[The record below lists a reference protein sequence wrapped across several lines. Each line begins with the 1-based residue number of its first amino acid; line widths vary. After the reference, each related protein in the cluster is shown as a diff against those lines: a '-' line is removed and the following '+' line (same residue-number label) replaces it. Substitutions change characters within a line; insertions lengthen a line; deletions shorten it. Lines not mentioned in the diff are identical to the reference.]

1 MDNFKS
7 SKQDRQTRKDL
18 MIEHVLIEL
27 TKTFLLICI
36 SIFLFFHG
44 TLLYGFLVGIFA
56 YFYVFYGLFVKVPEE
71 AKPYPYVSGNAW
83 YEQEQRSFENDR
95 RIKIEKIKLSKQRLY
110 QMTTISQSS
119 LNSINADNDDNDDN
133 DNVETQRTNSSNAG
147 TKMNPGTGLPMLGC
161 VDVAGNPYG
170 SFDIHYDTNICSSD
184 IFDFSQND
192 DVCISSLSEDSCDR
206 FMSDDDWN
214 N

>member
-56 YFYVFYGLFVKVPEE
+56 YFYVFYGLFVKAPVEV
-71 AKPYPYVSGNAW
+71 KPYPYIGGSAF
-83 YEQEQRSFENDR
+83 YKQEQRRFENDR
-95 RIKIEKIKLSKQRLY
+95 RIKIEKIKGARQRSHSPR
-110 QMTTISQSS
+110 TNVKSS
-119 LNSINADNDDNDDN
+119 AIEYYGYARNQVGLGLDNDDDWG
-133 DNVETQRTNSSNAG
+133 V
-147 TKMNPGTGLPMLGC
+147 NPATGLPMTGC
-161 VDVAGNPYG
+161 IDVAGNPYG
-170 SFDIHYDTNICSSD
+170 SDMSHDVD
-184 IFDFSQND
+184 IFSND
-192 DVCISSLSEDSCDR
+192 DLNSSVIDDFEISST
-206 FMSDDDWN
+206 SDDDWN
-214 N
+214 S